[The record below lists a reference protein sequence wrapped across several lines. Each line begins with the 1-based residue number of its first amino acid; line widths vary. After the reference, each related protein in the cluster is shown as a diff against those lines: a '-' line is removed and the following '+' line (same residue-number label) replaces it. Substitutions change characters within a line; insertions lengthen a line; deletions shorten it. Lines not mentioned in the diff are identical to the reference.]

1 MTQNT
6 VTVNGVEVASTLSQ
20 PTHIS
25 IHIHQESVLTQLL
38 KAGGS
43 LKELCASWRDP
54 GPHKTGISYG
64 LLAGGVIQVLLGAVS
79 CALGVLLYFGPWT
92 ELRDSGCALWAG
104 CVAIATGA
112 GVIVY
117 EKRRSILSGW
127 AFRLLA
133 LVGTVTA
140 VAAVSLC
147 VYSITWENSIFF
159 SSICD
164 FLVPTTTATYYGLER
179 PYDYRQ
185 ASWQEDDCKRF
196 MQTLRNL
203 FLAIRILLLAV
214 SALQLLVSLASM
226 GLGLRILGGQSFQPL
241 DEEDSEKKL
250 LGENSMPP
258 SSSSKTTPAMV
269 L

>member
-43 LKELCASWRDP
+43 LKELFVSRRDP
-54 GPHKTGISYG
+54 GPPKTGISYG
-64 LLAGGVIQVLLGAVS
+64 LLAGGVIQILLGAMS
-79 CALGVLLYFGPWT
+79 CAFGVLLYFGPWT
-92 ELRDSGCALWAG
+92 KLSASGCAFWAG

-112 GVIVY
+112 GVIVH

-133 LVGTVTA
+133 LVGIPTA
-140 VAAVSLC
+140 VAAVALC
-147 VYSITWENSIFF
+147 ANSIAWENSIFF

-164 FLVPTTTATYYGLER
+164 SLVPTTPATYYRWG
-179 PYDYRQ
+179 Q
-185 ASWQEDDCKRF
+185 ASWQEDGCKSF

-203 FLAIRILLLAV
+203 FLAIRIMLLAV
-214 SALQLLVSLASM
+214 CVLQLIVSLASL
-226 GLGLRILGGQSFQPL
+226 GLGLRISCGQSFQPT
-241 DEEDSEKKL
+241 DEEDTEKKL
-250 LGENSMPP
+250 LGDNSMPP
-258 SSSSKTTPAMV
+258 SSSRKTTPAMV